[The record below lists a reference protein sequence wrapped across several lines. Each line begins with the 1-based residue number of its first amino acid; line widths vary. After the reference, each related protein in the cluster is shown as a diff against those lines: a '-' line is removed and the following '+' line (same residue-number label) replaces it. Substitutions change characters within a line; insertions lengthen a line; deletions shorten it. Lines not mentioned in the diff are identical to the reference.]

1 MTDTSRMLE
10 LFDFKPEHQYRPYVN
25 SAVRF
30 HMPSTREDRL
40 AAAIRAGWNVFQ
52 FPSKMTFGDLLSDSG
67 TTTPTIEQLAMS
79 LLGDEAYGTNWG
91 YEQLLERFEQTF
103 GITLLGDNAE
113 WEIFLF
119 HQCRAAEHALFTQI
133 GRGENKGNLIIP
145 SNGHFDTTHANIA
158 ANKMEA
164 LDIPAKRI
172 LGNTNIFVKNERT
185 GIMEKSSGLIDIPM
199 NSNSDFLGNIDIFKL
214 QDILNSRLQ
223 NVPMVY
229 CTVTNN
235 TMAGQPVSLDNI
247 NTIARLCKKAKKPF
261 FLDACRFAENAWFI
275 KERERKDQSVLS
287 IVHEMF
293 SSCDGFTISLKKD
306 GLSNMGGALC
316 VKKGTELTNTY
327 PNIMDDL
334 RDHQICTEGHPT
346 YGGMSGRDIMIIVE
360 GLKTVVT
367 EEYLR
372 ARVGQVRR
380 FGEYL
385 DHLGIPVVKP
395 FGGHAVYLEMDKFF
409 EGTTMRPEHFGGI
422 SLTALLLLS
431 GPRLCE
437 LGSFAFGSYDPI
449 TKTETPPPF
458 NYVRAAI
465 PRLKYEDQDLFFVA
479 DCIKNL
485 YDKRDIL
492 PRAIPVYG
500 REKNLRHFKAR
511 FELESR

>member
-1 MTDTSRMLE
+1 MLN
-10 LFDFKPEHQYRPYVN
+10 LFDFTPEHQYRPYVN

-30 HMPSTREDRL
+30 HMPSTKEDRL

-52 FPSKMTFGDLLSDSG
+52 FPSKYTFGDLLSDSG
-67 TTTPTIEQLAMS
+67 TTAPTIEQIAMS

-103 GITLLGDNAE
+103 GITILGDNAE
-113 WEIFLF
+113 WEIYLF

-133 GRGENKGNLIIP
+133 GRGRKGLVVP

-158 ANKMEA
+158 SNGMEA
-164 LDIPAKRI
+164 LDIPSKRI
-172 LGNTNIFVKNERT
+172 VGNTNLIVNKAHASV
-185 GIMEKSSGLIDIPM
+185 IAKEKEEQDLPLRGNP
-199 NSNSDFLGNIDIFKL
+199 DFLGNMNVLLLQEILNKRS
-214 QDILNSRLQ
+214 QDIPL
-223 NVPMVY
+223 VY
-229 CTVTNN
+229 CTITNN

-247 NTIARLCKKAKKPF
+247 NTISRLCKKAKKPF

-275 KERERKDQSVLS
+275 KERERKEQPILS
-287 IVHEMF
+287 IIHEMF
-293 SSCDGFTISLKKD
+293 AACDGFTISLKKD

-316 VKKGTELTNTY
+316 VKKGTELFAEY
-327 PNIMDDL
+327 PNILEDL

-367 EEYLR
+367 EAYLR

-385 DHLGIPVVKP
+385 DYLGIPVIKP
-395 FGGHAVYLEMDKFF
+395 FGGHAIYLDMDAFF
-409 EGTTMRPEHFGGI
+409 EGTAMKREDFGGI
-422 SLTALLLLS
+422 SLTALLLLA

-437 LGSFAFGSYDPI
+437 LGAFAFGTYDP
-449 TKTETPPPF
+449 KTGIETLPPF
-458 NYVRAAI
+458 NYVRAAV
-465 PRLKYEDQDLFFVA
+465 PRLKYEDQDLFFIA
-479 DCIKNL
+479 DCIKNI

-492 PRAIPVYG
+492 PSAVPVYG
-500 REKNLRHFKAR
+500 RDKPLRHFKAR
-511 FELESR
+511 FELVSR